1 MNAAMLT
8 EVATNDREDN
18 PFAALGAMLAGTIV
32 DKAID
37 AYVTPAGITQ
47 LMAGES
53 LESENNSEAD
63 SSERAPFE
71 GAEMSYASFDKFI
84 INIPNESG
92 SEGKFILR
100 RSGIQWKLTEILIP
114 LEE

>member
-1 MNAAMLT
+1 MNAGMLT
-8 EVATNDREDN
+8 KVATNDREDDR
-18 PFAALGAMLAGTIV
+18 FAALGAMLAGTIV

-53 LESENNSEAD
+53 LGSESYSEAG

-71 GAEMSYASFDKFI
+71 GA
-84 INIPNESG
+84 
-92 SEGKFILR
+92 
-100 RSGIQWKLTEILIP
+100 
-114 LEE
+114 